1 MDSLTGR
8 KIYAWRGATSRWK
21 AYSGAGTEWGQ
32 QTKARSGSYLGA
44 RIQEVITETNVG
56 LEQVGLDPTGGL
68 DGHLGAILE
77 NGHREVVAW

>member
-1 MDSLTGR
+1 MLGEEL
-8 KIYAWRGATSRWK
+8 SRWK
-21 AYSGAGTEWGQ
+21 AYIGAGTGWGQ
-32 QTKARSGSYLGA
+32 QAKTQFVSYLGA

-68 DGHLGAILE
+68 NGHLGAILE

>member
-1 MDSLTGR
+1 M
-8 KIYAWRGATSRWK
+8 
-21 AYSGAGTEWGQ
+21 GTANQ
-32 QTKARSGSYLGA
+32 RSGSYLGA